1 MQEVILCKLGELV
14 LKGLNRQKFED
25 RLKNELAACFP
36 EFSKY
41 IGMCKFTS
49 CAHIGEKG
57 CKICEMT
64 QKGVISK
71 SRHDNY
77 VLLYNEAKNIKEW
90 ALSQ

>member
-1 MQEVILCKLGELV
+1 
-14 LKGLNRQKFED
+14 
-25 RLKNELAACFP
+25 
-36 EFSKY
+36 
-41 IGMCKFTS
+41 MCKFTS